1 MRITEFA
8 RPSRKL
14 GGMVYI
20 NPSKTGTM
28 AKERKNCPKDSEIT
42 VGEWLD
48 QIGATQK
55 FVGSDGEGP
64 PDYEI
69 RYKGKLIAVEV
80 TLLHDTGGWEREKE
94 IAFERE
100 LRCLIE
106 EVSQEGGPRWHA
118 RCEYDSRVSGPPSA
132 SNDAWKTRA
141 RKALL
146 SSGSGGE
153 FQLLSEDSI
162 RRRGLGRGVMLGLI
176 PASNEGS
183 FTGVSSDKGCLV
195 GPTLSE
201 RLVSIVDEK
210 ATKVQKGKRSR
221 NYNQWWLILDDEVLI
236 APFAILTAKERT
248 EIDTRVRECDGRQ
261 QWNKIVMV
269 SRFQTRCDGSQEK
282 WFYAPWEDPR
292 HPSLPESPSPKVMG
306 LWQRD

>member
-1 MRITEFA
+1 MI
-8 RPSRKL
+8 
-14 GGMVYI
+14 
-20 NPSKTGTM
+20 
-28 AKERKNCPKDSEIT
+28 
-42 VGEWLD
+42 GEWLD
-48 QIGATQK
+48 QIGATKK

-69 RYKGKLIAVEV
+69 QYKGESIAVEV

-132 SNDAWKTRA
+132 NDDAWKTRV
-141 RKALL
+141 RKVLR
-146 SSGSGGE
+146 SSCSGGE
-153 FQLLSEDSI
+153 FQLLSECSI

-183 FTGVSSDKGCLV
+183 FTGVSSDKGYLV
-195 GPTLSE
+195 GTTLSE

-210 ATKVQKGKRSR
+210 ATKVRKGNRSR
-221 NYNQWWLILDDEVLI
+221 TYNQWWLVLDDEVLI
-236 APFAILTAKERT
+236 APFAILTAEERT
-248 EIDTRVRECDGRQ
+248 EIGTRVRECDGRQ
-261 QWNKIVMV
+261 QWSKIVMV
-269 SRFQTRCDGSQEK
+269 SRFQTRSDGSQEK
-282 WFYAPWEDPR
+282 WFYALWEDPR
-292 HPSLPESPSPKVMG
+292 HPLLPESPSPKVVG
-306 LWQRD
+306 WLEVAS